1 METMSDLDFAVFAL
15 NRMCRPADLETKV
28 SIHYTDELEEMENK
42 EEITWI
48 VSAQSTKQKELL
60 LRHNNEIPIFVDGPN
75 FCWVKSKMVEY
86 YLMKTDPLEETK
98 EKLKKIKEFDE
109 EDMTKTYNV
118 YTDPFNSK
126 AIANKKPELSV
137 HELED
142 GNIYAVCCTGTQ
154 SKTSLY
160 NWTKFLELENKSLR
174 DKLIVFRI
182 KEKSTFLA
190 NPEMTN
196 KDQA

>member
-1 METMSDLDFAVFAL
+1 
-15 NRMCRPADLETKV
+15 
-28 SIHYTDELEEMENK
+28 
-42 EEITWI
+42 
-48 VSAQSTKQKELL
+48 
-60 LRHNNEIPIFVDGPN
+60 
-75 FCWVKSKMVEY
+75 
-86 YLMKTDPLEETK
+86 MKTDPLEGTK

-118 YTDPFNSK
+118 FTDPFNSK